1 MKTLKNLLFLKI
13 VVLCLIFYNFF
24 VLSVLYT
31 SNLEFKGFFWKIT
44 PYDYKK
50 ITLSPNYFSK
60 KSLLEK
66 KNQNLILEFLN
77 INQQKNY
84 LDITYWNYKETIES
98 FDIENKLEFQKS
110 FYKNFILSKN
120 NSNKNLILKRYFA
133 SKYLNFSNE
142 YRVKIIENF
151 NIKKYEK

>member
-1 MKTLKNLLFLKI
+1 MKTAKNLLFLKI

-31 SNLEFKGFFWKIT
+31 DNLRFKGFFWKIT
-44 PYDYKK
+44 PYDYKR

-77 INQQKNY
+77 MNKQKNY
-84 LDITYWNYKETIES
+84 LDITYWNYKKTIES

-110 FYKNFILSKN
+110 FYKLFILSEN
-120 NSNKNLILKRYFA
+120 NPDSNLILKRYFA

-151 NIKKYEK
+151 NIKNYKN

>member
-31 SNLEFKGFFWKIT
+31 GNLEFKGFFWKIT
-44 PYDYKK
+44 PYDYKR
-50 ITLSPNYFSK
+50 ITLSPNHFSK

-77 INQQKNY
+77 KNKQRNY
-84 LDITYWNYKETIES
+84 LDITYWNYKKTIES
-98 FDIENKLEFQKS
+98 FDNKNKLDFEKS
-110 FYKNFILSKN
+110 FYKLFILSEN
-120 NSNKNLILKRYFA
+120 NPDSNLIYKKTFIKNYI
-133 SKYLNFSNE
+133 NFSKE
-142 YRVKIIENF
+142 YRDKII
-151 NIKKYEK
+151 KKFLIN